1 MLFWGRTLPWGS
13 YLPVELH
20 SLQRAVFCMKETVF
34 DLKEQ
39 YQNGR
44 TEPDKER
51 VRQAVMA
58 WLIRRLCK

>member
-1 MLFWGRTLPWGS
+1 
-13 YLPVELH
+13 
-20 SLQRAVFCMKETVF
+20 MKETVF